1 MKHLESKLKS
11 SPPTSIN
18 VTIIDAMFS
27 MHLKV
32 NLPDTF
38 GGIAKYLLRSLMNH
52 DCQEINFI
60 TVKWVS
66 SSIKDCD
73 RDQRGSS
80 SMTYQINKVGQ
91 KRPGN
96 WLQALKNS
104 SFWRKFG
111 VMILPVKS

>member
-11 SPPTSIN
+11 SPLTSIN
-18 VTIIDAMFS
+18 VTIIDAMLS